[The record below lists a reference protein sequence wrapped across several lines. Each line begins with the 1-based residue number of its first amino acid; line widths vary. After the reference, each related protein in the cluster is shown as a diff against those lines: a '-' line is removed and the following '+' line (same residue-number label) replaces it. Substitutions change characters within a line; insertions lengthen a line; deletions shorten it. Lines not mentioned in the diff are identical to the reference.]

1 MKHFD
6 LLEHKRKQVFEYKD
20 DVPSLEKIKLSLWQ
34 AWKTTP
40 SKNNAMAYE
49 VFVWGPDKQKEK
61 EIIYNI
67 CQNSCIEI
75 DHQGQS
81 ESISKGNKYLK
92 HIKDNPFLFTFHQ
105 RLATPNEYYQH
116 SINKKDMYYEQ
127 AHISEMPKIVNSVS
141 VEVGLFAQNLTTY
154 LLEKD
159 IDVSYNACFKSDYNV
174 WQKAGLTNITTRPL
188 FMLTC
193 GYGKTYRRNIGGEI
207 NKKDIK
213 PELKNI
219 ITWV

>member
-92 HIKDNPFLFTFHQ
+92 HIKDNPFLFTFWPSATVTAVIAITK
-105 RLATPNEYYQH
+105 RL
-116 SINKKDMYYEQ
+116 SFFI
-127 AHISEMPKIVNSVS
+127 
-141 VEVGLFAQNLTTY
+141 
-154 LLEKD
+154 D
-159 IDVSYNACFKSDYNV
+159 IDVF
-174 WQKAGLTNITTRPL
+174 
-188 FMLTC
+188 
-193 GYGKTYRRNIGGEI
+193 
-207 NKKDIK
+207 
-213 PELKNI
+213 ELI
-219 ITWV
+219 PCSV